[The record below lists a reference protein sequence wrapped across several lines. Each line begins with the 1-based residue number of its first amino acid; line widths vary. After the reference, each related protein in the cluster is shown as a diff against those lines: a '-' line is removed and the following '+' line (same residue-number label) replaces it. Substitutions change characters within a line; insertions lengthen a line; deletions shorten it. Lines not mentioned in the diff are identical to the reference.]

1 MSFEFANPIGE
12 TLSQPALIALARH
25 TEAPLEV
32 RRLLASSASRLT
44 DSSMIIEE
52 EFHPFKDVGESR
64 VRNPLP
70 QPDVLHAIRALI
82 EDVRKSGFG
91 PHAARFFGLLGSV
104 MIDLSG
110 TDAQKARVQGWV
122 DAGLTACFAMTDR
135 GGPLAH
141 QWLSEI
147 STDTPPRLTV
157 NKVWSMNANRSDF
170 GIVIVRQGKSM
181 VMAPVLVPPE
191 EFAKAETCQ
200 SGPSFLDGH
209 LPLGDV
215 KLTIEQANPD
225 WVLRTGGPISSKVFL
240 SLARPFLIQA
250 LVAHARWLVD
260 QQRLNLDK
268 TGSVALEFLSQAAR
282 NQSAKKYFDKHSEDQ
297 AMALKW
303 VANETWLHLV
313 VNGLVSGQDDARD
326 LISLTKME
334 GSSYRC
340 FFEIYQRNKRFR
352 DVAT

>member
-1 MSFEFANPIGE
+1 MSFEFMNPIGE
-12 TLSQPALIALARH
+12 ILSRPALGALARH
-25 TEAPLEV
+25 TEAPIEV
-32 RRLLASSASRLT
+32 RRLLASSAARLT
-44 DSSMIIEE
+44 DSSMVIEE

-70 QPDVLHAIRALI
+70 QPDVLHAIRSLI
-82 EDVRKSGFG
+82 EEVRVTGFG
-91 PHAARFFGLLGSV
+91 PNAARFFGLLGAV

-110 TDAQKARVQGWV
+110 TEAQKERVQGWV

-147 STDTPPRLTV
+147 STNTPPRLTV
-157 NKVWSMNANRSDF
+157 DKVWSMNANRSDF
-170 GIVIVRQGKSM
+170 GIMIVRQGKSM

-191 EFAKAETCQ
+191 EFAKAETSQ
-200 SGPSFLDGH
+200 SGPAFLDGH

-215 KLTIEQANPD
+215 KLTIEEASSD

-250 LVAHARWLVD
+250 LVAHARWLEENG
-260 QQRLNLDK
+260 RLRLD
-268 TGSVALEFLSQAAR
+268 TTAAAALEFLSQAAR
-282 NQSAKKYFDKHSEDQ
+282 NQSAKPYFDKHSEDQ

-313 VNGLVSGQDDARD
+313 VNGLVPGQDDARD
-326 LISLTKME
+326 LISLSKME

-352 DVAT
+352 DVAA